1 MIKLENL
8 SFSYDGINK
17 VLEDINIE
25 FHSKEVV
32 AIQGTS
38 GVGKSTL
45 LAILAGQENNYQGNL
60 IFNEQIIDHSKL
72 FDYCKDNVSIIFQDL
87 NLINY
92 LNIKDNIVQSSL
104 IRNKGYDENRIVDY
118 IKLLNLN
125 DISLTNYP
133 SKLSGGQQQRIAIIR
148 ALLCDTK
155 IILADE
161 PTANIDK
168 DNAKIIINQLKKLAC
183 EEDKIIIIV
192 THDDNIAQVCNH
204 KYVLKDKHLSIN

>member
-1 MIKLENL
+1 MIKLENI
-8 SFSYDGINK
+8 SFSYDGSNN

-25 FHSKEVV
+25 FHSKKVV
-32 AIQGTS
+32 AIQGMS

-45 LAILAGQENNYQGNL
+45 LAIIAGQENQYKGNL
-60 IFNEQIIDHSKL
+60 IFKENIIEPANL
-72 FDYCKDNVSIIFQDL
+72 FDYCKENVSIIFQSL
-87 NLINY
+87 NLLNY
-92 LNIKDNIVQSSL
+92 LNIKDNIIQSSL
-104 IRNKGYDENRIVDY
+104 IRDKNYDENRIIDY
-118 IKLLNLN
+118 VKLLNLE
-125 DISLTNYP
+125 DITLTNYP

-168 DNAKIIINQLKKLAC
+168 DNAKIIINQLKKLAK

-192 THDDNIAQVCNH
+192 THDDKVAQMCDK
-204 KYVLKDKHLSIN
+204 KYILKDKHLMNG